1 MSEELYINTI
11 KKEYSYLYL
20 LIKVPQMSDNAASKP
35 AVLPYKELE
44 DAVWNKDLCAGCRA
58 CITVCPGNTL
68 GFDDKLSKPYQYTPC
83 VDCKACL
90 DACPRYGQNYAA
102 FRSADV
108 LGPYLDIKSVRS
120 TLETPRAQNGG
131 AVTALLTAALEEEI
145 VDCALVMSS
154 DRWIQK
160 AFPLVAYYPE
170 DLRKAAGSKYDSNG
184 VLEALKDVAKDK
196 SVRSIALVGTPC
208 TVQSASLLRASTN
221 EHAVKLTEK
230 LRFVLGLFCF
240 EVFDSAMVADVA
252 KRLEVPAWKI
262 EKMNAGEGKM
272 TVYLRGGDMKQ
283 LPLPSLSGHVR
294 KGCKACHDFTSK
306 CSDISV
312 GSVGSKPGLSTVV
325 IRSAEGM
332 GLYEIAKDLHYVEP
346 EPEGADIAAI
356 EKIGK
361 LKLKK
366 NGLL

>member
-1 MSEELYINTI
+1 VSEELYINTI

-44 DAVWNKDLCAGCRA
+44 ETVWNKNLCAGCRA

-68 GFDDKLSKPYQYTPC
+68 GYDDPKSMPYQYTPC
-83 VDCKACL
+83 VGCKACL

-102 FRSADV
+102 FRSGGV
-108 LGPYLDIKSVRS
+108 LGPYLDVKSVRS
-120 TLETPRAQNGG
+120 TLDMPRAQNGG
-131 AVTALLTAALEEEI
+131 AVTALLTAALEGEI
-145 VDCALVMSS
+145 IDCALVMSS

-184 VLEALKDVAKDK
+184 VLEALKDVARDK

-240 EVFDSAMVADVA
+240 EVFDNAMVADVA

-262 EKMNAGEGKM
+262 TKMNAGEGKM
-272 TVYLRGGDMKQ
+272 TVYLRGGDVKQ

-294 KGCKACHDFTSK
+294 RGCKVCLDFTSK

-312 GSVGSKPGLSTVV
+312 GSVGSKPGQSTVI

-332 GLYEIAKDLHYVEP
+332 GLYEIAKDLNYVEP
-346 EPEGADIAAI
+346 EPDGADIGAI

>member
-1 MSEELYINTI
+1 
-11 KKEYSYLYL
+11 
-20 LIKVPQMSDNAASKP
+20 
-35 AVLPYKELE
+35 
-44 DAVWNKDLCAGCRA
+44 
-58 CITVCPGNTL
+58 
-68 GFDDKLSKPYQYTPC
+68 
-83 VDCKACL
+83 
-90 DACPRYGQNYAA
+90 
-102 FRSADV
+102 
-108 LGPYLDIKSVRS
+108 
-120 TLETPRAQNGG
+120 
-131 AVTALLTAALEEEI
+131 
-145 VDCALVMSS
+145 
-154 DRWIQK
+154 
-160 AFPLVAYYPE
+160 
-170 DLRKAAGSKYDSNG
+170 
-184 VLEALKDVAKDK
+184 
-196 SVRSIALVGTPC
+196 
-208 TVQSASLLRASTN
+208 
-221 EHAVKLTEK
+221 
-230 LRFVLGLFCF
+230 VLGLFCF

-366 NGLL
+366 NSLL